1 MRHIQSRIYW
11 LLAVAAACATVLAVA
26 TASAQASGI
35 ELISPDDGEYVPD
48 NGTAT
53 IQFQFTSSGSC
64 SNSYV
69 LMNGDGVVDGW
80 GRLTGGSFSST
91 AEQAG
96 PGQPCTVDLSAESGE
111 HYWQAYGSDCG
122 SDDGPCVSVMRV
134 LHFYRPLVVRDTYTD
149 DSTVSWDRPPEP
161 PDRSGTPAPSPTTQQ
176 DTIAPTISSL
186 KITGKFALSP
196 KKTAARATVSKKKK
210 VKKGA
215 IIRYTL
221 SEAATVQLSMEKK
234 LKGLKL
240 KQKDR
245 KGTKTKRMPCVSS
258 TKKNKRKLT
267 GQIKSRYKKKK
278 LSKKKLRSEI
288 RKASCTFYKK
298 DGMLTRSG
306 IKGTNK
312 VSFSGRIGK
321 RKLARGTYRLV
332 ATAKDSA
339 GNVSNPKRKSFQ
351 VVKVMKKK
359 ARKKQK

>member
-1 MRHIQSRIYW
+1 MRNIQSRIYW

-26 TASAQASGI
+26 TASAQANGI
-35 ELISPDDGEYVPD
+35 ELISPAEGEVAQD
-48 NGTAT
+48 NEPNTVH
-53 IQFQFTSSGSC
+53 FQFTTSGSC
-64 SNSYV
+64 SNSHV
-69 LMNGDGVVDGW
+69 LMNGDGAVDPS
-80 GRLTGGSFSST
+80 GRLTDGSPSPVPV
-91 AEQAG
+91 QA
-96 PGQPCTVDLSAESGE
+96 PGQPCTVDLSAPTGRN
-111 HYWQAYGSDCG
+111 YWQAYGSDCG
-122 SDDGPCVSVMRV
+122 GGGGTCMSVIRV
-134 LHFYRPLVVRDTYTD
+134 FYAPVWLGNTYTD
-149 DSTVSWDRPPEP
+149 DSTVSWERPPEP
-161 PDRSGTPAPSPTTQQ
+161 PDRSGTPAPSPTTQR
-176 DTIAPTISSL
+176 DTVAPTISSL
-186 KITGKFALSP
+186 NITGKFALSS
-196 KKTAARATVSKKKK
+196 KKTATRATVSKKK

-215 IIRYTL
+215 VIRYTL

-240 KQKDR
+240 KQKDK

-278 LSKKKLRSEI
+278 LSKKKLKSEI

-321 RKLARGTYRLV
+321 RKLARGSYRLV

-339 GNVSNPKRKSFQ
+339 GNASNPKRKRFQ
-351 VVKVMKKK
+351 VVKVKKKK
-359 ARKKQK
+359 AKKKR